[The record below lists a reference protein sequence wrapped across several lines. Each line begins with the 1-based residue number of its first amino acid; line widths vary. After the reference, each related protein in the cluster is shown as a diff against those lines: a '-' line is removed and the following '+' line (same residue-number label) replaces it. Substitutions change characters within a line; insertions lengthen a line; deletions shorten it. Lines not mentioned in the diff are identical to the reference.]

1 MIAKWLSVLL
11 ILPILCFVGC
21 AGNIKEVITS
31 NPIGADIY
39 WGRSQKDLVK
49 SGHVTTYSGG
59 VSGSGDD
66 SWCYQ
71 VKKEGYQDSE
81 IICVP
86 QRSMVQTV
94 HFDLKPLISKKT
106 ESIYRVTL
114 SWEDQSSNEQGFKIE
129 RKTGINGTFSEIA
142 TVGSNVTRY
151 TDTEVRPA
159 TIYFYRVRAYNS
171 AGYSTYSKEVKY
183 KTPDK

>member
-1 MIAKWLSVLL
+1 MTTKWLSVL
-11 ILPILCFVGC
+11 ITLPTLCIVGC
-21 AGNIKEVITS
+21 AGSKSEVITS
-31 NPIGADIY
+31 NPFGADIY

-49 SGHVTTYSGG
+49 SEYVTTYSGKF
-59 VSGSGDD
+59 SGSGED

-86 QRSMVQTV
+86 QRSMGQNV

-114 SWEDQSSNEQGFKIE
+114 SWEDQSSNEHGFKIE

-142 TVGSNVTRY
+142 TVGSNMTSY
-151 TDTEVRPA
+151 TDVEVRPA

-171 AGYSTYSKEVKY
+171 AGYSPYSNEVEY
-183 KTPDK
+183 KTSDK